1 MNAAVL
7 RSLGFRVPVAG
18 LDEGAPIGRGKSVD
32 AIGIIR
38 DEHRSLG
45 AVLHGML
52 YLIREIRYAGAD
64 PNFEV
69 FHAMLYY
76 IDAFP
81 ERFHHP
87 KEDAYLFKLL
97 RLRHPDAAP
106 LIDRLHAEHAIGAEK
121 IRRLEQALVRYE
133 QGGAAEF
140 AGFAEAVAAYAAFH
154 YSHMRAEEDEL
165 IPLARRH
172 LTPAD
177 WEEIDAAFAGNTD
190 PLFGTKASAQYADL
204 FRQIV
209 NLAPPPIGV
218 GPER

>member
-1 MNAAVL
+1 MRRQPFAGTRRRRERFFALSAV
-7 RSLGFRVPVAG
+7 VPRRC
-18 LDEGAPIGRGKSVD
+18 D
-32 AIGIIR
+32 
-38 DEHRSLG
+38 
-45 AVLHGML
+45 
-52 YLIREIRYAGAD
+52 
-64 PNFEV
+64 
-69 FHAMLYY
+69 HAHAR
-76 IDAFP
+76 DAFP

-87 KEDAYLFKLL
+87 KEDAYLFKFL